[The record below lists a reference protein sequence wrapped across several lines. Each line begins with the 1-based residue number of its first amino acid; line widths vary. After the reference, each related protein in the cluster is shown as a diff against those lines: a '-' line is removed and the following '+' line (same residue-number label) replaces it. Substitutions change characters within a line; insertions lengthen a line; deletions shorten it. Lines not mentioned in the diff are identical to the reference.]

1 MIPKWKT
8 PGTITPIGN
17 KIILYLAVAA
27 VVCNLYACNLFSWD
41 CYGPEIAVKIENQ
54 TQDTLEILINIHR
67 FDTITLLPKSLH
79 LTVLGVDIC
88 GEEEDPVRDGLFAEQ
103 FPSIAADT
111 VRLFLKDSLLTEW
124 HGPPREIGLDNNH
137 FFNYCS
143 WKHIDEPDTSFF
155 RGGALVFTVS
165 ESDFGHIDE

>member
-1 MIPKWKT
+1 MIHKWKT

-17 KIILYLAVAA
+17 KIILYLAVVA
-27 VVCNLYACNLFSWD
+27 VVCNLYACDLFSWD

-54 TQDTLEILINIHR
+54 TQDTLEIFINIHR

-79 LTVLGVDIC
+79 LTELDFDIC
-88 GEEEDPVRDGLFAEQ
+88 DEKDLVRDVLFAEE

-111 VRLFLKDSLLTEW
+111 VRLFSKDSILTEW
-124 HGPPREIGLDNNH
+124 HGPPREMEADNNH
-137 FFNYCS
+137 FFNYNS
-143 WKHIDEPDTSFF
+143 WKHFDEPDTSFYS
-155 RGGALVFTVS
+155 GGALVFTVS